1 MNLETVPLRDLCE
14 VRIGR
19 TPSRSNQNFWGG
31 PGVWLTISE
40 LNGGE
45 LRDSKEHISE
55 LAIRDVMPPPVPAG
69 TLLFSF
75 KLSIGKMGVSAVPLY
90 TNEAIAALPIRDPKR
105 LDREYLRY
113 ALMATSGSVQANH
126 AVLGAVLNKAK
137 VEALPIPVRPISE
150 QRRIVDLLSRAENI
164 VRMRREAEK
173 KAKEIIPALFLDM
186 FGDPG
191 TNPKGWDVKRVGDIA
206 SYTRYGP
213 RFPDRK
219 YAETGAHI
227 LRTTDMDTSGNVR
240 WEESPVLPVT
250 QEEVSRFSLRPG
262 TVVVTR
268 TGATIG
274 KIALFRGAD
283 RPCIAGAYLIELG
296 TTDDVDPEYL
306 LALLLSDYGQSALTS
321 GSRAVAQP
329 NLNAPTIRAIP
340 LPIPPKAF
348 QSSFAKRV
356 SSFQALCRQQTGA
369 IAVAEAAFQSLL
381 AGIFSMDG
389 RSDSRLSVHQPYSTA

>member
-1 MNLETVPLRDLCE
+1 MRTELKHVCRLVKGGLDPQRHADRTFAHYSIPAFDSGHGPVIELGGNIHSQKTPIPGDVVLVSKLNPRIPRVWHVNDDQRYQRICSTEFVALQPDPTALEPAYLSFALREALQAGFIKRNTAAATKSRERAKPSDFLRL
-14 VRIGR
+14 RI
-19 TPSRSNQNFWGG
+19 
-31 PGVWLTISE
+31 
-40 LNGGE
+40 
-45 LRDSKEHISE
+45 
-55 LAIRDVMPPPVPAG
+55 PVP
-69 TLLFSF
+69 
-75 KLSIGKMGVSAVPLY
+75 PL
-90 TNEAIAALPIRDPKR
+90 
-105 LDREYLRY
+105 
-113 ALMATSGSVQANH
+113 G
-126 AVLGAVLNKAK
+126 
-137 VEALPIPVRPISE
+137 E
-150 QRRIVDLLSRAENI
+150 QLRIVGLLSRAENI

-191 TNPKGWDVKRVGDIA
+191 TNPKGWEVKRVGDIA

-250 QEEVSRFSLRPG
+250 QEEVSRFSLQPG

-381 AGIFSMDG
+381 AGMFFDG
-389 RSDSRLSVHQPYSTA
+389 RAE

>member
-1 MNLETVPLRDLCE
+1 MLSRKELVTLGEVCQFVGGGTPARERPDFYSGDIPWATVKDFKTSTIIDTQEHVTQEAIDRSASNIVEQGTVLLVTRVGLGK
-14 VRIGR
+14 VAMAGR
-19 TPSRSNQNFWGG
+19 R
-31 PGVWLTISE
+31 
-40 LNGGE
+40 
-45 LRDSKEHISE
+45 
-55 LAIRDVMPPPVPAG
+55 LAINQDVKGLTPREDVLPEY
-69 TLLFSF
+69 LFWF
-75 KLSIGKMGVSAVPLY
+75 LVAIAPKIERMGVGATVKGVTLQDVKAIRFPL
-90 TNEAIAALPIRDPKR
+90 P
-105 LDREYLRY
+105 
-113 ALMATSGSVQANH
+113 
-126 AVLGAVLNKAK
+126 NKD
-137 VEALPIPVRPISE
+137 V

-186 FGDPG
+186 FGDPA

-381 AGIFSMDG
+381 AGIFFDG
-389 RSDSRLSVHQPYSTA
+389 RAE